1 MPLAARADPYLGFR
15 FLVEIEGLIVGGFSE
30 VSGLQ
35 AETEFEEVREGG
47 VNHHVHKLPK
57 ITKYPNLVLKRGIT
71 DSTLLWQWYQD
82 VVRGMLTRMGI
93 YVMLLDEVG
102 SVIWMW
108 SFIDAYPVRW
118 TGPEMR
124 ADSSAVAIEALELA
138 HNGFVRT

>member
-1 MPLAARADPYLGFR
+1 MPLASRADPYLGFR

-47 VNHHVHKLPK
+47 VNHHVHKLPN

-71 DSTLLWQWYQD
+71 DSALLCKWYQD
-82 VVRGMLTRMGI
+82 TVLGMLKRRGVH
-93 YVMLLDEVG
+93 VMLLDEIGAVK
-102 SVIWMW
+102 WMW

-124 ADSSAVAIEALELA
+124 ADSSAVAIETLELA
-138 HNGFVRT
+138 HNGFVMT